1 MTPFVVKAR
10 GMLNPVEINAT
21 KDVVGNIGNG
31 NDHPMVKVRWN
42 TLSHKIKARLATTR
56 LKDDDL

>member
-1 MTPFVVKAR
+1 VPPFVVKAR

-31 NDHPMVKVRWN
+31 NDRPMVKM
-42 TLSHKIKARLATTR
+42 S
-56 LKDDDL
+56 